1 MRVNRL
7 FENDQL
13 AINVVMDKDGA
24 VKGVNITLRDGT
36 VLVDDDSNVETRYL
50 TLTVDSHWKEEIEE
64 NTNAESDFDTALMR
78 FVEFSQ
84 NVVDKNMEQ
93 FPGQHKRLVLMKGRR
108 YIRIVADDGTQSSAW
123 AFIDTTNG
131 DILKP
136 ASWKAPAKHARG
148 NIYNEKYIV
157 TPWGPPYLK

>member
-36 VLVDDDSNVETRYL
+36 VLVDDDSNVKTRYL
-50 TLTVDSHWKEEIEE
+50 TLTVDSHWEEKEKASEVFE
-64 NTNAESDFDTALMR
+64 DFDTALMR
-78 FVEFSQ
+78 FIEFSQ
-84 NVVDKNMEQ
+84 EVVDNNMKQ
-93 FPGQHKRLVLMKGRR
+93 FPGQHKKLVLMKGRR
-108 YIRIVADDGTQSSAW
+108 YIRVVSDDGTQSSAW
-123 AFIDTTNG
+123 AFVDTTNG

-148 NIYNEKYIV
+148 NIFNAEYTL